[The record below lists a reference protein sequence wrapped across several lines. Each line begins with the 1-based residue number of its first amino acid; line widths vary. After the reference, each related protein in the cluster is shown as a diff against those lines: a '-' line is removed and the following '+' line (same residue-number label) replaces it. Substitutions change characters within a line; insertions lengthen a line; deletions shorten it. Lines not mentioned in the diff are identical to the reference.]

1 MLFVNCIHY
10 CMSIS
15 NAFNYTQ
22 RTKLARA
29 GQGLSG
35 QGMSG
40 KGMSG
45 KGMSWQMQHAACT
58 VSAVGRDMAVP
69 HIYSS
74 SVTRM

>member
-15 NAFNYTQ
+15 NAFTYTQ

-35 QGMSG
+35 Q
-40 KGMSG
+40 GMSG